1 MSQADQSQTTPSSSS
16 PAAGQQQASG
26 SGAGSSAGSQATQT
40 QQNQQ
45 TQQDNGQPAAAGAA
59 PSRPTEFAD
68 ARFDNYW
75 DATGN
80 RVKYDALAKDI
91 TDLTAFKAEQDA
103 KRLSLPQKPEDYKL
117 DLPKT
122 FKVPDGIKFD
132 GIDAN
137 DPRLAEARKF
147 AVAHGLSQEGFSEIL
162 AIQAMHQIGEIQ
174 QIETARKGEIDKLG
188 ANGPARV
195 DAVATWLTARLG
207 SEAGGALLQRLVLA
221 SDLEAMEALV
231 KQFSSQG
238 ATSFNGSHRSG
249 GNGQISDEAYEK
261 MSPREKLDYA
271 RQARTAAGR

>member
-16 PAAGQQQASG
+16 PAAGQQPASG

-103 KRLSLPQKPEDYKL
+103 KRLSLPQKVEDYKL

-122 FKVPDGIKFD
+122 FKAPDGIKFD
-132 GIDAN
+132 GIDPN
-137 DPRLAEARKF
+137 DPRLAEVRNF

-162 AIQAMHQIGEIQ
+162 AIQAMHQIGEMQ

-195 DAVATWLTARLG
+195 DAVATWLNARLG

-231 KQFSSQG
+231 RQFSSQG
-238 ATSFNGSHRSG
+238 TTPFNGSHRSG